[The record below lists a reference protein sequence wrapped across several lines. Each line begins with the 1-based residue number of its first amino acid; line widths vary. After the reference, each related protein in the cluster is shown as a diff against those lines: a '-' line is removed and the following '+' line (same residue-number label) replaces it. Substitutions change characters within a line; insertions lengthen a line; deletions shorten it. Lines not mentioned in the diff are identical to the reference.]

1 MATNALINAVKELG
15 LDYDYD
21 EGGGAFCGPKI
32 DIKVKDAIGRFWQL
46 STIQFDFNLPE
57 RFDMTYIGPDNKPH
71 RPYMIHRAVLGSI
84 ERFTGVLLEHT
95 AGLLPV
101 WIAPTQVIVLPIADR
116 HNDYALQI
124 AEELK
129 KEGFRVEVDLSEES
143 LGAKIRKAE
152 LLKIPY
158 MLVVGDK
165 EMENQT
171 VAVRGKKEGKNLGT
185 MKVEKFIEFLKRKIE
200 EETTV

>member
-1 MATNALINAVKELG
+1 V
-15 LDYDYD
+15 
-21 EGGGAFCGPKI
+21 
-32 DIKVKDAIGRFWQL
+32 
-46 STIQFDFNLPE
+46 
-57 RFDMTYIGPDNKPH
+57 
-71 RPYMIHRAVLGSI
+71 
-84 ERFTGVLLEHT
+84 
-95 AGLLPV
+95 
-101 WIAPTQVIVLPIADR
+101 
-116 HNDYALQI
+116 

-129 KEGFRVEVDLSEES
+129 KAGIRVEVDLSEES

-185 MKVEKFIEFLKRKIE
+185 MKVEEFIDFLKKKIKE
-200 EETTV
+200 ELKAIN